1 VDVSAY
7 VREDVHRTGVGRA
20 LYASLIAVLDL
31 QGFYNAY
38 AGIALPNEPSVG
50 LHEAM
55 GFRLVGMYR
64 RVGYKLGAWHDVGWW
79 GLDIREGSAREAHP
93 SPPVA
98 LPSAMEAD
106 GWAAA
111 LENGMHLLRSGA

>member
-1 VDVSAY
+1 MSAY
-7 VREDVHRTGVGRA
+7 VREDVRRTGAGRA
-20 LYASLIAVLDL
+20 LYASLIAALDL

-38 AGIALPNEPSVG
+38 AGIALPNEASVG

-55 GFRLVGMYR
+55 GFRLVGVYR
-64 RVGYKLGAWHDVGWW
+64 EVGYKRGAWHGVGWW
-79 GLDIREGSAREAHP
+79 GLALREGAAREARP

-106 GWAAA
+106 GWDAA
-111 LENGMHLLRSGA
+111 LESGLRLLRSGA